1 MADRPQDQP
10 KPDAAPASQPVTL
23 GAREVL
29 SYLRQNPDFLDLHPE
44 ALKLLR
50 PPLREPGDNVL
61 DFQHFMVERLRG
73 DLSRL
78 ESQQKSLIS
87 TGRSNLASQCRVHKA
102 VLAILRAKS
111 FEQLL
116 QIVTTDLA
124 VLLDVDV
131 VILGVESEAVPA
143 RRLPLSGIRVLKA
156 GAVDAFLGRNRDA
169 LLSPGIEGDP
179 ALYGAAAGL
188 VRSQAL
194 LRLSFSSEGPLGL
207 LCVGTRRPGAFH
219 PGLGTELL
227 SFLARALEVTMA
239 QWLAIG
245 R

>member
-1 MADRPQDQP
+1 VADRPQDQP
-10 KPDAAPASQPVTL
+10 KPDAPAASPAPEVE
-23 GAREVL
+23 AREVL
-29 SYLRQNPDFLDLHPE
+29 AYLRQNPDFLDSHPE
-44 ALKLLR
+44 ALRLLQ
-50 PPLREPGDNVL
+50 PPSRERGDNVL
-61 DFQHFMVERLRG
+61 DFQHFMVDRLRR
-73 DLSRL
+73 DLLRL

-116 QIVTTDLA
+116 QIITTDLA
-124 VLLDVDV
+124 VILDVDAV
-131 VILGVESEAVPA
+131 TLGVESTAVPA
-143 RRLPLSGIRVLKA
+143 RRLPLPGIRLLKA
-156 GAVDAFLGRNRDA
+156 GTVDALIGRDRDV
-169 LLSPGIEGDP
+169 LLTSGIEGDP

-194 LRLSFSSEGPLGL
+194 LRLSYSSTGPVGL
-207 LCVGTRRPGAFH
+207 VCIGTRRSGAFH

-227 SFLARALEVTMA
+227 GFLARALEITLS
-239 QWLAIG
+239 QWLALD